1 MSIHT
6 KIDKNGQIIELLATN
21 QDAVLANAAPA
32 LLEALKKISDIEDA
46 CKRRKVGYDYQVD
59 QIAKIAIAKGKERS

>member
-32 LLEALKKISDIEDA
+32 LLEACELAISYFRSERYATPDTKKDA
-46 CKRRKVGYDYQVD
+46 FERIQ
-59 QIAKIAIAKGKERS
+59 AAIAKAKGK